1 MQKSPSDATKVI
13 PWTVRAPEEGFRA
26 FYAETEYDMDGLKFN
41 LCTQLRI
48 LEAKK

>member
-1 MQKSPSDATKVI
+1 MSP
-13 PWTVRAPEEGFRA
+13 TVVTAPETGFRA
-26 FYAETEYDMDGLKFN
+26 FYAETEYEMDGQTFS

>member
-1 MQKSPSDATKVI
+1 VVT
-13 PWTVRAPEEGFRA
+13 APEKGFRA
-26 FYAETEYDMDGLKFN
+26 FYAETEYEIDGQAFT